1 MRSSTRF
8 DAGSR
13 ATIDN
18 STPVT
23 LTIAGSDSS
32 GGAGIQAD
40 LKTFHAHAVYGMSA
54 ITAVTAQ
61 NTQGVVDVTPLAADF
76 VAAQIHAAVS
86 DIPPDAVKTG
96 MLANRSI
103 VEVVVEAADRYD
115 WDALVI
121 DPVMVATTGARL
133 IDQDAVDV
141 LRRKLLPRATVVTPN
156 VLEAGVLLNTTITDE
171 TALEMAADAL
181 VDQVGVKAV
190 LVKGGDLEADD
201 VVDVYCDG
209 TNREVFREPRIATT
223 NTHGSGCALASAI
236 AARLALGQPLEN
248 AVRGARQ
255 WVRQAIERA
264 PGLGSGRGPLDL
276 LTPGVDVSGAP

>member
-1 MRSSTRF
+1 MPSSTRSG
-8 DAGSR
+8 AGSR
-13 ATIDN
+13 ATIAS
-18 STPVT
+18 STPVA

-54 ITAVTAQ
+54 LTAVTAQ
-61 NTQGVVDVTPLAADF
+61 NTRGVVGMEALSADF
-76 VAAQIHAAVS
+76 VGAQIDAAVS
-86 DIPPDAVKTG
+86 DIPPDAIKTG

-103 VEVVVEAADRYD
+103 VEVVVEAADRYR
-115 WDALVI
+115 WNALVV

-141 LRRKLLPRATVVTPN
+141 LRNELLPRATIVTPN
-156 VLEAGVLLNTTITDE
+156 APEAAVLLKTTIADE
-171 TALEMAADAL
+171 TALEVAADAIIDRL
-181 VDQVGVKAV
+181 GAKAV
-190 LVKGGDLEADD
+190 LVKGGDLEGDH

-209 TNREVFREPRIATT
+209 TSREVFREPRIATT
-223 NTHGSGCALASAI
+223 STHGSGCALASAI
-236 AARLALGQPLEN
+236 AARLALGQSLES
-248 AVRGARQ
+248 AVRGARH

-276 LTPGVDVSGAP
+276 LTPTVDVSE